1 MLTDFFFLLWSP
13 PTEFLGKDIKTSSN
27 RLTRLYPPP
36 PVVAITHLRAPVTHD
51 LVPGPDGE
59 DDGVGPEEE
68 DEDNDEDVGGGEVRL
83 GDPSLVERREG
94 CCRVGHRNNT
104 GGPEG
109 QIVWWT
115 DSSIDNPRASI
126 KQKTDRDNMKY

>member
-1 MLTDFFFLLWSP
+1 M
-13 PTEFLGKDIKTSSN
+13 GKDIKTSSN

-109 QIVWWT
+109 QIV
-115 DSSIDNPRASI
+115 
-126 KQKTDRDNMKY
+126 